1 MCSKPNARK
10 RTIKTKIDDF
20 EQVIKKKTCMKSI
33 LKRKKLE
40 TSKPN
45 YY

>member
-10 RTIKTKIDDF
+10 RTIKTKIAGF
-20 EQVIKKKTCMKSI
+20 EQVMTKTCMKSI

-40 TSKPN
+40 ASKPN